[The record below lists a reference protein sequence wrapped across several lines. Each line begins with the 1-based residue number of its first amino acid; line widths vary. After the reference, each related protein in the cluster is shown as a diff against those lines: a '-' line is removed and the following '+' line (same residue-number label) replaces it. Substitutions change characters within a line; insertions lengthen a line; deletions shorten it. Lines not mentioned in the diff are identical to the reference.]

1 MAALPDELWECIFK
15 FLGYRDHQTLKSL
28 SVVSKQ
34 FLSITNSLRLSLN
47 VTNQTIPFLSRL
59 FQRFPNLTS
68 LNLIINCES
77 ESKWLKANITK
88 IFNFPLDIKSLYLS
102 NYSGNLEGMQPL
114 SKYIIRS
121 KMCYIDKNDLVLVTA
136 CDPSRNELELSFP
149 MISVNFMIISMAY

>member
-15 FLGYRDHQTLKSL
+15 FLGHRDHHKLKSL
-28 SVVSKQ
+28 CVVSKK

-121 KMCYIDKNDLVLVTA
+121 VMCYIDKNDLVLATA
-136 CDPSRNELELSFP
+136 SDPSRNELQLSFP
-149 MISVNFMIISMAY
+149 MISVNFILISMAY